1 MTFELYDRLIAGI
14 DESIIVDSVIISST
28 GAMVFADGYMGT
40 AGIYEGEKPDIEKY
54 EGMTLKAL
62 AELSKS
68 WNFVEAGVGVAAIN
82 AWYNAKQNLPV
93 RETANEDA
101 FAEYEEVTAGKK
113 VALIGS
119 FSQMDGILKK
129 ADTYIIER
137 YTKPGEYP
145 EVAAEYLLPEMDY
158 IFITGS
164 TLVNKTMPRLLDLAR
179 DDAEVILLGPSSTL
193 SEIMFEYGVDE
204 ISGVVI
210 TNSLKAMTSI
220 ISDDHK
226 GIYKAGVRTRI
237 KND

>member
-1 MTFELYDRLIAGI
+1 MTFELYDRLIEGI
-14 DESIIVDSVIISST
+14 DESIIVDSVVISST
-28 GAMVFADGYMGT
+28 GAMVFADTYMGT
-40 AGIYEGEKPDIEKY
+40 AGIYEGETPDVEKY
-54 EGMTLKAL
+54 EGMTLKSL

-82 AWYNAKQNLPV
+82 AWYNAGQHLDHSATVDKD
-93 RETANEDA
+93 T
-101 FAEYEEVTAGKK
+101 FAEYEEITAGKK

-119 FSQMDGILKK
+119 FSQMDGILTK

-145 EVAAEYLLPEMDY
+145 EAAAEYLLPEMDY

-179 DDAEVILLGPSSTL
+179 DDSQVILLGPSSTL
-193 SEIMFEYGVDE
+193 SEILFEYGVDE

-210 TNSLKAMTSI
+210 TNALKAMTSL

-237 KND
+237 QK